1 MSLEVE
7 KAQGPA
13 QQLRR
18 YDITARIL
26 AAVRQGSNERWKAL
40 QEDLSRHYRRLALFG
55 FAPGD
60 LHADVGLSS
69 GVRWSARR
77 LYLMGIPFIALALIG
92 HIAFWVPFS
101 LTRLLTAKAR
111 PELDRVSTYKLLFG
125 IVTYSVWV
133 ATAALASMWV
143 WGLGTGVA
151 MLVLLPPLGVADL
164 WIRERWRWG
173 FSDVRRFMILHTR
186 RYVIDELFAE
196 QKRLGSELKALF
208 EAWDSGPV
216 Y

>member
-1 MSLEVE
+1 M
-7 KAQGPA
+7 
-13 QQLRR
+13 
-18 YDITARIL
+18 
-26 AAVRQGSNERWKAL
+26 
-40 QEDLSRHYRRLALFG
+40 
-55 FAPGD
+55 
-60 LHADVGLSS
+60 
-69 GVRWSARR
+69 
-77 LYLMGIPFIALALIG
+77 
-92 HIAFWVPFS
+92 
-101 LTRLLTAKAR
+101 
-111 PELDRVSTYKLLFG
+111 
-125 IVTYSVWV
+125 WV